1 MDQQKAYRLAAIII
15 RVRLGNATDEERSEL
30 LAWLDQDEANR
41 QTYKRII
48 RGETI
53 RERIVTEETAERQT
67 DFEQVRRSVVKRL
80 VAQRQRRIGRVLRI
94 VAVAACVVV
103 VAGLSWWLLRTPDV
117 ETTTVAVAQT
127 EGRVKL
133 ILHSG
138 EQINLE
144 KGVPANLRLK
154 SARIVDKEGALAYEA
169 QGTETSDAEEW
180 NKIVTSVGG
189 EYFFILSDGTKVWMN
204 AVSQLEYPV
213 DFKGEQRLVKLKGEA
228 YFEVK
233 PDAEH
238 PFVVV
243 AGDVRTQVLGTS
255 FNIQAYPDEAG
266 TTTTLLTGKVQVSLG
281 NAEQAVTLAPGQ
293 EAVWKKGT
301 DLLVV
306 GQVNAEEAIAWR
318 YGDFIFN
325 EQDVEV
331 VLRMLARW
339 YDVEFVFDGDRMAK
353 HTFTGRLS
361 KNESLATT
369 LDWITF
375 AGGPQFRMEGRVV
388 HVKE

>member
-15 RVRLGNATDEERSEL
+15 RVRLGNATDDERAEL

-48 RGETI
+48 RGEAI
-53 RERIVTEETAERQT
+53 RERILTEEAAERQT
-67 DFEQVRRSVVKRL
+67 DFEQLRRSVVKRL
-80 VAQRQRRIGRVLRI
+80 IPQRRRMGRVVRI
-94 VAVAACVVV
+94 AAVAACVAV
-103 VAGLSWWLLRTPDV
+103 VAGLSWWLLRTPAV
-117 ETTTVAVAQT
+117 EPTPVAALQPDA
-127 EGRVKL
+127 RVKL

-144 KGVPANLRLK
+144 KGVPENLRLK
-154 SARIVDKEGALAYEA
+154 SARIVDKEGTLAYEP
-169 QGTETSDAEEW
+169 QENGTSDAEEW

-189 EYFFILSDGTKVWMN
+189 EYFFILSDGTKVWVN
-204 AVSQLEYPV
+204 AVSELEYPV

-228 YFEVK
+228 YFEVR

-243 AGDVRTQVLGTS
+243 AGDVHTRVLGTS
-255 FNIQAYPDEAG
+255 FNVQAYPDEAH
-266 TTTTLLTGKVQVSLG
+266 TTTTLLTGKVQVG
-281 NAEQAVTLAPGQ
+281 VENAGQAVTLEPGQ
-293 EAVWKKGT
+293 EAVWERGT
-301 DLLVV
+301 DRLTVAE
-306 GQVNAEEAIAWR
+306 VNAEEAVAWR

-325 EQDVEV
+325 EQEVEV

-339 YDVEFVFDGDRMAK
+339 YDVEFVFDRERMAK

-361 KNESLATT
+361 KQESLTT
-369 LDWITF
+369 SLEWITF
-375 AGGPQFRMEGRVV
+375 AGGPQFRREGRVV
-388 HVKE
+388 YVKE